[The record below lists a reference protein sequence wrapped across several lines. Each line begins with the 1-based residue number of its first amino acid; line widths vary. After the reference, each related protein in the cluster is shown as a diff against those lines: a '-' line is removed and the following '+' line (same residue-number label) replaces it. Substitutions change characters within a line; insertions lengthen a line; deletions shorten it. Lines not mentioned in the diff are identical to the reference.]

1 MRAFAAV
8 LLTLT
13 LAASSALSASE
24 AFKAILGSYLEIHAQ
39 LAADKTDGVKAAAA
53 AIATQAESLGPA
65 GAAIVKSA
73 KSIAEAPDLKAARE
87 AFGPLSDAVIA
98 AGQAEGWKDAGGAKV
113 AFCPMVRKSW
123 VQKDEKIKNPYYGT
137 TMLECGEIKK

>member
-8 LLTLT
+8 LLTLS
-13 LAASSALSASE
+13 LASPALSASE

-73 KSIAEAPDLKAARE
+73 KSLAEAPDLKAARD

-98 AGQAEGWKDAGGAKV
+98 AGQAEGWKDGGGAKV

-123 VQKDEKIKNPYYGT
+123 VQKDEKIRNPYYGS

>member
-1 MRAFAAV
+1 MRAFANV
-8 LLTLT
+8 LLIV
-13 LAASSALSASE
+13 AIASPAVSGSE
-24 AFKAILGSYLEIHAQ
+24 AFKAILGSYLEIHARLTSDQ
-39 LAADKTDGVKAAAA
+39 TDGVKAAAT
-53 AIATQAESLGPA
+53 AIATQAESLGSD

-73 KSIAEAPDLKAARE
+73 KAVAEAADLKAARD

-98 AGQAEGWKDAGGAKV
+98 LGQAEGWKDGTGAKV

>member
-1 MRAFAAV
+1 MRTVATL
-8 LLTLT
+8 LLTI
-13 LAASSALSASE
+13 AVASPAVSGSD

-39 LAADKTDGVKAAAA
+39 LAADKTDGVKSAAT
-53 AIATQAESLGPA
+53 AIATQAETLGA
-65 GAAIVKSA
+65 SGAAIVKSA
-73 KSIAEAPDLKAARE
+73 RSVAEAPDLKTARD

-98 AGQAEGWKDAGGAKV
+98 LGQAEAWKDGNGARV